1 LLLLLLR
8 GRFLWVEKGAG
19 KNKNIQKRCSSM
31 FGSYGRGAT
40 LARDAVAS
48 RNAAV
53 SGCNAR
59 RRRTTRRQTTRR
71 RDLFVAQAEAEAE
84 PEGRVGESPETE
96 AEIEAED
103 MTVMPSV
110 DEIEFDSINELV
122 DKKLELLELV
132 SGSDRGFAFFKPE
145 QRLNVNRV
153 VEELCKIGSK
163 PDRKSKLKL
172 SEGMWRLVYST
183 NFTSNQG
190 IVSQPFLGIPKL
202 GQVYQRITPTT
213 VDNIVELELPVVSTV
228 RATLGHSLSIGPEE
242 EFVITYKYTNVRLVQ
257 GVDTNV
263 SIPNVL
269 TYLPEGLR
277 PGNAISSAS
286 FKNIFIDSTMRISR
300 GELGELRIYI
310 FAPEAS

>member
-1 LLLLLLR
+1 MAA
-8 GRFLWVEKGAG
+8 KDA
-19 KNKNIQKRCSSM
+19 M
-31 FGSYGRGAT
+31 GSPA
-40 LARDAVAS
+40 AVAS
-48 RNAAV
+48 
-53 SGCNAR
+53 GCLGTRARATATGR
-59 RRRTTRRQTTRR
+59 RRRRR
-71 RDLFVAQAEAEAE
+71 RRSTTITQTQRFRFVVKAEAV
-84 PEGRVGESPETE
+84 PEGSAEGPNTE
-96 AEIEAED
+96 AATTISQEEGVGGD
-103 MTVMPSV
+103 GSVLGGGNSMTVMPSV

-145 QRLNVNRV
+145 QRLPVEKV
-153 VEELCKIGSK
+153 VEELCEIGSK
-163 PDRKSKLKL
+163 PDRKSKLRL

-228 RATLGHSLSIGPEE
+228 RATLGHSLRIGPEE
-242 EFVITYKYTNVRLVQ
+242 EFVITYKYTNVRLVA

-269 TYLPEGLR
+269 TYLPESIR
-277 PGNAISSAS
+277 PGNSVSSAA

-310 FAPEAS
+310 FAPEAA